1 MLEKRVLKL
10 TLLRYAFGHF
20 FKNFK
25 FQTVLKETIW
35 FLYLSKKK
43 HGFQHTHKHT
53 HPERKK
59 AKKHWSD
66 LKEPQL
72 IGICQLRKDLFQIFF
87 CLCFHLTR
95 LHLKFSTTLRF
106 FAVVPVK
113 FLGSVK

>member
-1 MLEKRVLKL
+1 MLEKHVLKL

-20 FKNFK
+20 FLNFK
-25 FQTVLKETIW
+25 FQTVLKETIR

-43 HGFQHTHKHT
+43 HGFQHKHA
-53 HPERKK
+53 HPKKEK
-59 AKKHWSD
+59 AKKHWCN